1 MRRPVD
7 NWNAWYIAQGFG
19 VKTTYGFHEGVDLNL
34 KTGGDTDLG
43 QLLLAVA
50 DGEITSV
57 HDHTGKPTFGLHL
70 HLKFDSP
77 FGPRWAHYAHLQS
90 VSVKVGDRVTEGQ
103 PIAKL
108 GKSGT
113 DVAHCHFAI
122 KNQATGIDGLAK
134 TEEDLAKWEDPIA
147 FIDRCIEKIAELVP
161 PPATPQA
168 EAAGDDAAI
177 SAYRNFIDDLV
188 VIIRP
193 PMDRQDMA
201 SLLGEMQTL
210 KTTADNHDQ
219 FVREIAD
226 LVSSPTNDEEAV
238 KEAVETQIG
247 QLSSDVFEIKKKKL
261 TEFTKAD
268 LLSALVYK
276 VFSRS

>member
-70 HLKFDSP
+70 HLKFDTP
-77 FGPRWAHYAHLQS
+77 FGPRWAHYAHLES
-90 VSVKVGDRVTEGQ
+90 VSIKAGDRVTEGR

-134 TEEDLAKWEDPIA
+134 TEADLAKWEDPIV

-177 SAYRNFIDDLV
+177 SAYRNFLDDLIG
-188 VIIRP
+188 IIRP

-201 SLLGEMQTL
+201 SLLGEVQTL
-210 KTTADNHDQ
+210 KTTADNSDQ
-219 FVREIAD
+219 FVRKVGGAIGCTSDDETAVYGALEDKIAILSTD
-226 LVSSPTNDEEAV
+226 LYD
-238 KEAVETQIG
+238 
-247 QLSSDVFEIKKKKL
+247 IKKKKL

-276 VFSRS
+276 LFARK